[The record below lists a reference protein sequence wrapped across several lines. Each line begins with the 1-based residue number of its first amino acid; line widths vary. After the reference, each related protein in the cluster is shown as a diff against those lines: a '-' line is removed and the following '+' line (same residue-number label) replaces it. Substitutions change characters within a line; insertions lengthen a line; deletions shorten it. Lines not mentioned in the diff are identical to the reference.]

1 MEIVETQQRP
11 FGTAQS
17 NITTGSVAHAHTT
30 LDEELLLFN
39 AETSEMLVVPQE
51 HAKAFLQEANQMQS
65 LVQKLNHS
73 RDTLLE
79 LEEKLTEAQAK
90 RPTNPLQINT
100 LTQQISQAKKAYE
113 AAYEDV
119 KKELG
124 EKGYLTPGGDG
135 KKLLELLP
143 LAKRRDGGQAK
154 DWARKWT
161 YVRSDKVKSHFRSY
175 KLNSAE
181 ASQGKSFLRN
191 GKVDTGELKK
201 QFSKLEPKLKA
212 EWNAG
217 VNGFIFPNV
226 QQWVDCLNVK
236 ADESKPVKFSSSV
249 HLFRY
254 FAGCGASTEWNPKGG
269 KIGGKINGKA
279 EVMLGYAEC
288 KVEGFTPHEKGI
300 ALSITGLKS
309 GKEYL
314 IGALRVAASAKL
326 VGAAG
331 ASVAA
336 ELSVEVDY
344 SSLKSPGVKG
354 ARRPKNAV
362 PTSTKVKLEDVAK
375 DSGVSAG
382 ADAFA
387 GVRASGEFMGA
398 LQYLN
403 PEKGDKFGDMGA
415 IGPKVEVQ
423 FGAGAAAS
431 LVVTYRDGKFRLKA
445 KAGLCLGPGAKGE
458 IGIEVDAKRLASF
471 LEWLFHALLNAGF
484 EFLQILLRDAF
495 DAAVQLQ
502 VMMVSGLTDV
512 YDDVQTAWGTFE
524 KSMEREERRI
534 ALMNAVLS
542 NPPTLRVCTPEAH
555 GILLWQMTRH
565 EWKTETLYLNANSE
579 DWHFLGRRKH
589 AVMQICRWAQ
599 CQSQFVNMVQHMGPT
614 GGKGGFVGN
623 YAGLKR
629 FLDWH
634 GGGYGDQLDRL
645 YSSLPLEP
653 ARGYPVAM
661 NDTHTFRNQALMGGS
676 PIYLAMMGGGGLP
689 NNVA

>member
-1 MEIVETQQRP
+1 MEIVETQQKP

-17 NITTGSVAHAHTT
+17 NITTGSVAPAHTT

-191 GKVDTGELKK
+191 GKVDPGELKK
-201 QFSKLEPKLKA
+201 QFSKLELKLKA
-212 EWNAG
+212 EWAG
-217 VNGFIFPNV
+217 VNGFMFPNV

-236 ADESKPVKFSSSV
+236 ADEHAPVQFSSKV

-254 FAGCGASTEWNPKGG
+254 FAGCGAGGEWNPKGG
-269 KIGGKINGKA
+269 KIGGKISGKA
-279 EVMLGYAEC
+279 EVMLAYGEC

-354 ARRPKNAV
+354 ARRPKNAA

-375 DSGVSAG
+375 DSGIGAG

-403 PEKGDKFGDMGA
+403 PEKGDKFLEMAA
-415 IGPKVEVQ
+415 IGPKVEVE

-431 LVVTYRDGKFRLKA
+431 LVVTYREGKFRLKA
-445 KAGLCLGPGAKGE
+445 KAGVCLGPGAKGE
-458 IGIEVDAKRLASF
+458 IGIEVDAKRLESF
-471 LEWLFHALLNAGF
+471 MEWLFHALLNAGF
-484 EFLQILLRDAF
+484 EFVQILLKDAF
-495 DAAVQLQ
+495 DAVVQLQ
-502 VMMVSGLTDV
+502 VMMVSGITDAYHTV
-512 YDDVQTAWGTFE
+512 GRKWRDFEDD
-524 KSMEREERRI
+524 MEREERRI
-534 ALMNAVLS
+534 ALMNAILA

-555 GILLWQMTRH
+555 GILLWQLTRH
-565 EWKTETLYLNANSE
+565 EWKTETLFLGSNSE
-579 DWHFLGRRKH
+579 GWQFLGRRKH
-589 AVMQICRWAQ
+589 AVMQVCRWAQ
-599 CQSQFVNMVQHMGPT
+599 CQSQFENIVQHMGKN
-614 GGKGGFVGN
+614 GEKGNFANN
-623 YAGLKR
+623 YESLKR
-629 FLDWH
+629 FLDW
-634 GGGYGDQLDRL
+634 GGGDYGNQFHTL
-645 YSSLPLEP
+645 YFSLPIEP
-653 ARGYPVAM
+653 ARGYAVAM

-676 PIYLAMMGGGGLP
+676 PVYLALMGGGGLP